1 MTTLTFWS
9 TYKAF
14 FVRPRETAEALAADS
29 RGLRFGLAA
38 FLVPVVGYSIVYIG
52 LGQSG
57 AYPSTFTPWL
67 AIPAEEYYRWNLY
80 LLPPS
85 MFAGWLLA
93 SAVVQLASR
102 PLGGTGRFEAT
113 VAALGF
119 ACSAAHWTLLPHD
132 VLVGILGGLHV
143 IDGRAHEHAMNQPTI
158 ARTLLWTFMTLYV
171 LAFPWFFSLA
181 IAGVHRVRGARA
193 MLLGVLGFVVYQLV
207 FVVFNR

>member
-1 MTTLTFWS
+1 LRFWS
-9 TYKAF
+9 TYRAF
-14 FVRPRETAEALAADS
+14 LVRPRETAAALAADA
-29 RGLRFGLAA
+29 RGLRLGLAA
-38 FLVPVVGYSIVYIG
+38 FLVPVVGYIIVYVG
-52 LGQSG
+52 LRHSG

-67 AIPAEEYYRWNLY
+67 AIPAEDYYHWNLY

-93 SAVVQLASR
+93 SAVVQLACR
-102 PLGGTGRFEAT
+102 PIGGAGRFEDT

-132 VLVGILGGLHV
+132 MIVGILGGLHV
-143 IDGRAHEHAMNQPTI
+143 IDGRAHEYAMNQPTV
-158 ARTLLWTFMTLYV
+158 ARSLLWTFMTLYA
-171 LAFPWFFSLA
+171 LAFPWFFGRA
-181 IAGVHRVRGARA
+181 IAGVHRIVSARA